1 MNRKVAI
8 INDLKH
14 NNRMSYLSIASIVS
28 AFGDR
33 AYTGVEDDE
42 RYDAFISGY
51 IEDSNKIL
59 EYREKIADKKLDSN
73 NILYLCDP
81 VFADNGERYAGISDS
96 HIENYKKLME
106 ISDII
111 TPNFTEALYL
121 TNLSYEENVKK
132 YNIISYNNES
142 KDKADD
148 LSKKIIESLFPLLD
162 KIRFKKN
169 QITIITG
176 IELYDAIL
184 TILDVYDGDHCKRQT
199 TCNYSMKVDSKDGV
213 GDVFDAMFFEVS
225 TNGFTL
231 VDALSASTSFIN
243 NALRYCK
250 DKRIDPKVGI
260 FFEPILVDNI
270 NVIRKRLNERVNNAK
285 NNASNINAKQNS
297 SDIEGV

>member
-1 MNRKVAI
+1 MNRKIAI
-8 INDLKH
+8 INDLKQ
-14 NNRMSYLSIASIVS
+14 NNRMSYLSMASIVS

-33 AYTGVEDDE
+33 AYVGIEEDE

-51 IEDSNKIL
+51 IKDSDKIL
-59 EYREKIADKKLDSN
+59 DYREKIADKKLDNN

-81 VFADNGERYAGISDS
+81 AFADNGEKYAGISES
-96 HIENYKKLME
+96 HIDNYKKLME

-111 TPNFTEALYL
+111 ILNFTEALYL
-121 TNLSYEENVKK
+121 TDMPYEENAKK
-132 YNIISYNNES
+132 YSIINYENNS
-142 KDKADD
+142 KEKADD

-176 IELYDAIL
+176 IELYNAIL
-184 TILDVYDGDHCKRQT
+184 TILDVYDGDHGKRQT
-199 TCNYSMKVDSKDGV
+199 TCNYSMKIDGRTGV

-250 DKRIDPKVGI
+250 DKRIDPKVGL

-270 NVIRKRLNERVNNAK
+270 NVMRKKLSERVK
-285 NNASNINAKQNS
+285 NNANNINAKQNNN
-297 SDIEGV
+297 DIKGV